1 MATEQFHLSVVGM
14 SCEYCRCRVARALEA
29 LPGVQ
34 SVAVDLRACTASVD
48 AEEGQTSQEQLAAAV
63 EDVGYAVGD
72 MSTP

>member
-48 AEEGQTSQEQLAAAV
+48 AEEGQT
-63 EDVGYAVGD
+63 
-72 MSTP
+72 